1 MTDQVPVTPEGP
13 ARRLTLDELAAL
25 VELPRRTVRY
35 YIQLG
40 LVDRPVGETRAA
52 YYTAGH
58 LDQLLTIR
66 KWTDAG
72 LSLERVR
79 ELLEGADPAVPPP
92 RPRQPG
98 SVEVMSHLI
107 VADGVEL
114 VIEPGRAGLK
124 PEEVRE
130 LFKALLTAHSDIV
143 RRGMTAD
150 QQSRQEKDE

>member
-1 MTDQVPVTPEGP
+1 MKNQY
-13 ARRLTLDELAAL
+13 TLDTLCTLA
-25 VELPRRTVRY
+25 ELPRRTVRY

-40 LVDRPVGETRAA
+40 LVERPVGETRAA
-52 YYTAGH
+52 YYTDAH
-58 LDQLLTIR
+58 LTQLLTIR

-79 ELLEGADPAVPPP
+79 ELVEGADPAVPPP
-92 RPRQPG
+92 RPRKPG

-124 PEEVRE
+124 PEEVRK
-130 LFKALLTAHSDIV
+130 LFRSVLAAYGDIIKEQNN
-143 RRGMTAD
+143 D
-150 QQSRQEKDE
+150 